1 MSDEL
6 SHYGK
11 KGMKWGV
18 INEDDTTSKSNKS
31 NKSAKPST
39 SKVTK
44 DEYIEALK
52 ARPKHTKAEQEK
64 LIAKDKE
71 KFKAKFEQSGQK
83 TQDETKPKKGWR
95 PTKQQLA
102 IAGIGA
108 AYVGLV
114 AASMYVENKGPSYQF
129 QSAPKVADILRNPV
143 FSKPGKL
150 AISAGEHCSVSQ
162 YSSLIDGSISRSWG
176 GRYFNDYS
184 WERPEL
190 SFPAGHVFHRLS
202 HGMEASFSQGGTY
215 CTTSKEELARYL
227 ASGEFGG
234 LRSHITWQSTQEV
247 RVPKLETALEAA
259 KTALSSTSGKKN
271 ISTKKALDWYSHQT
285 GGGWN
290 PSDPNVASFF
300 SALKSMGYH
309 AIIDEMDAGVF
320 SENPLVWF
328 DSAVATPKQ
337 TSKLTKADL
346 EEARSILTEIAH
358 RK

>member
-190 SFPAGHVFHRLS
+190 SFPRLTKTLAVPLS
-202 HGMEASFSQGGTY
+202 RVLKVTFEAPQTASETGIPAPVV
-215 CTTSKEELARYL
+215 ARDG
-227 ASGEFGG
+227 A
-234 LRSHITWQSTQEV
+234 HDDN
-247 RVPKLETALEAA
+247 LETTISPRPSANKISILDILEPPVVVLVLALAPTLPPA
-259 KTALSSTSGKKN
+259 
-271 ISTKKALDWYSHQT
+271 T
-285 GGGWN
+285 GSLRT
-290 PSDPNVASFF
+290 PHF
-300 SALKSMGYH
+300 
-309 AIIDEMDAGVF
+309 I
-320 SENPLVWF
+320 PL
-328 DSAVATPKQ
+328 TPK
-337 TSKLTKADL
+337 
-346 EEARSILTEIAH
+346 
-358 RK
+358 